1 MGWNKNVLVTIQNAA
16 QAVARAVLN
25 IPLFLTTTPT
35 FPDRV
40 RTYTS
45 AASAAE
51 AVDPLIGTEGRAAVD
66 AHFEQTLHA
75 PSIKIGRGGDA
86 AVAQIITW
94 TLTGAPIV
102 GDAVYITIN
111 GIKTE
116 YVAGAAPTLSSIH
129 TALAAAVASAV
140 SDEDVTMSGVDPD
153 IVCTADNAG
162 EGFTYAEGVT
172 QQGAS
177 TLVITAVVTAAN
189 AGIGSDLDAI
199 LLADDAWFGLT
210 SAIDST
216 PADNLVL
223 MKACGAWVQ
232 ANGKLYIGQSSD
244 ADVLTKAAANDLEE
258 LAKSNRPRVAY
269 VWHHD
274 DSELRAVAWMSYTFQ
289 ADPDQQSTIWAY
301 KPLAGISQK
310 SPVLTP
316 TELQNIQDQNGNA
329 FDDFGGND
337 VTGMGITTTGK
348 KIDIVVTE
356 SWLEAR
362 LQERYIQT
370 LSDVSARNEK
380 IAYNDKDLQI
390 FPNDGSEILQQGVR
404 AEHLNP
410 DTTFISVP
418 KKVDTPTADVTAR
431 LVRVTA
437 GGEQA
442 GAAELVVVTVTLSV

>member
-1 MGWNKNVLVTIQNAA
+1 MSWDKNVIVTIQNAA

-25 IPLFLTTTPT
+25 IPLFYTQQPT

-45 AASAAE
+45 AAAA
-51 AVDPLIGTEGRAAVD
+51 AADPLLGTEGTAAVD

-86 AVAQIITW
+86 AVAQVITW
-94 TLTGAPIV
+94 TLSGTPV
-102 GDAVYITIN
+102 EGDAVYITIN

-116 YVAGAAPTLSSIH
+116 YVAGATPTLSSIH
-129 TALAAAVASAV
+129 AALSAAVTSAV
-140 SDEDVTMSGVDPD
+140 AAEDVTISGVDPD
-153 IVCTADNAG
+153 IVSTADIAG
-162 EGFTYAEGVT
+162 EGFTYASGVT
-172 QQGAS
+172 QQSGS
-177 TLVITAVVTAAN
+177 SLVITPVVTAAN
-189 AGIGSDLDAI
+189 AGVGSDLDAI
-199 LLADDAWFGLT
+199 KLADNGWFGLT
-210 SAIDST
+210 SQIHPT
-216 PADNLVL
+216 PATNLEV

-244 ADVLTKAAANDLEE
+244 AGVLTKGAGNDLAE

-269 VWHHD
+269 IWHHD
-274 DSELRAVAWMSYTFQ
+274 DTELLAVAWMSYSFQ

-301 KPLAGISQK
+301 KPLVGISQK
-310 SPVLTP
+310 SPVLTD

-329 FDDFGGND
+329 YDDFGGND

-348 KIDIVVTE
+348 KIDIVITE

-380 IAYNDKDLQI
+380 IAYNDKALQI
-390 FPNDGSEILQQGVR
+390 FPNDGREILRQGVR

-410 DTTFISVP
+410 GTTFISVP
-418 KKVDTPTADVTAR
+418 LRADTPSADITNR

-442 GAAELVVVTVTLSV
+442 GAAELVVVTMTLSI